1 MPFMPVQ
8 IFIQAAKS
16 EEDFLYL
23 SKITKNESK
32 NIKRR
37 IMRIKR
43 MFSVH
48 RKRNSRINQIKQILI
63 AGDSIALK

>member
-23 SKITKNESK
+23 SQKFKLNAILLEGNYAKPIPVSLQKIIAAPHTISPM
-32 NIKRR
+32 IKSNT
-37 IMRIKR
+37 I
-43 MFSVH
+43 SPT
-48 RKRNSRINQIKQILI
+48 
-63 AGDSIALK
+63 AD

>member
-32 NIKRR
+32 
-37 IMRIKR
+37 
-43 MFSVH
+43 
-48 RKRNSRINQIKQILI
+48 ILLSFTKD
-63 AGDSIALK
+63 AKETKLHVYKKCT